1 MTFVAHFLRFM
12 IHKIICSIYVNHKAQ
27 KHYA

>member
-1 MTFVAHFLRFM
+1 VAHFLRFM
-12 IHKIICSIYVNHKAQ
+12 IHKIICSTYVNHKAQ